1 MWRLSRVSHG
11 RSLVAWLTVPVI
23 QTLGWTSLPCFPRV
37 SYWRRNGERMPR
49 NLEQAMTVRNLA
61 EYLNVTEKTIYRLVQ
76 RGEIPGFKVAGA
88 WRFQRA
94 DIDVWIDDQKRA
106 SVSQKR

>member
-1 MWRLSRVSHG
+1 
-11 RSLVAWLTVPVI
+11 
-23 QTLGWTSLPCFPRV
+23 
-37 SYWRRNGERMPR
+37 
-49 NLEQAMTVRNLA
+49 MTVRNLA

>member
-1 MWRLSRVSHG
+1 
-11 RSLVAWLTVPVI
+11 
-23 QTLGWTSLPCFPRV
+23 
-37 SYWRRNGERMPR
+37 MPR
-49 NLEQAMTVRNLA
+49 NLEQAMTVRDLA

-106 SVSQKR
+106 SASQKK

>member
-1 MWRLSRVSHG
+1 
-11 RSLVAWLTVPVI
+11 
-23 QTLGWTSLPCFPRV
+23 
-37 SYWRRNGERMPR
+37 MPR
-49 NLEQAMTVRNLA
+49 NLEQAMTVRDLA

-94 DIDVWIDDQKRA
+94 DIEAWIGDQKRA
-106 SVSQKR
+106 SASRKK

>member
-1 MWRLSRVSHG
+1 
-11 RSLVAWLTVPVI
+11 
-23 QTLGWTSLPCFPRV
+23 
-37 SYWRRNGERMPR
+37 MPR
-49 NLEQAMTVRNLA
+49 SIEQAMTVRDLA

-94 DIDVWIDDQKRA
+94 DIDVWIDEQKPA
-106 SVSQKR
+106 SASQKQ

>member
-1 MWRLSRVSHG
+1 
-11 RSLVAWLTVPVI
+11 
-23 QTLGWTSLPCFPRV
+23 
-37 SYWRRNGERMPR
+37 MPR

>member
-1 MWRLSRVSHG
+1 
-11 RSLVAWLTVPVI
+11 
-23 QTLGWTSLPCFPRV
+23 
-37 SYWRRNGERMPR
+37 
-49 NLEQAMTVRNLA
+49 MTVRDLA

-106 SVSQKR
+106 SASQKQ